1 MELGKME
8 MKSNYGTTHAYV
20 PQLMDL
26 YKQKHGLTFNEAYT
40 PSPAKPF
47 RNPPGFNKQGT
58 GVGNKLAQQNRA
70 ELNQWRMGMSMAGEK
85 EPTQSKGTPVPAKE
99 FAQGVL
105 KDLKKV
111 NVKEAEGSWIA
122 YDPETKQIKKR
133 FKTHTAG
140 KSYAQTHGLGFASS
154 EYYFDRVKEPV
165 NELDVNTLKS
175 YADKRGAQVA
185 AMKADNPN
193 PQTGSKEWVQQAV
206 PAQQVGLANRKI
218 ARKERQQGV
227 AEDAN
232 DSPVAGAITRRILMQ
247 RHDLLKQYGPELVG
261 AAVDN
266 VADYVGDVEEIGSS
280 DVSAWVAQVERMLK
294 DNPPEAFAEGQLD
307 EIDRRGFLK
316 GLGAAALAAVVPTVA
331 KGQTIGGGEEEAK
344 DAATKAGNLFLN
356 LSKGAHREVAQWV
369 SNTVY
374 SRVLQY
380 YNFGG
385 QQINVVTDVAIK
397 AAYQAVNGDFQ
408 MVYQAADKD
417 KEDTSLAGTYLRNR
431 LGNRFGVD
439 AGGRDSQLKMAGS
452 LERFNLAP
460 IAEKFVK
467 EYTRALQ
474 EALTYFKQQTKESVQ
489 QGVAEGKGLAKKVKI
504 VKGPDA
510 GKTGWIREVK
520 HGAFKGAP
528 KTYYIDLDDGG
539 QANNLP
545 ATALR
550 LVKEQGMAEDG
561 EGTPEGLPHLTKELL
576 SHIVDQVGTEGAHA
590 IIKSLEWGDGAAEEL
605 LTLILKDLRSDL
617 SDEEIAEHIGQ
628 VKGGYRL
635 YSHKG
640 KNLGTFDSKAGAEK
654 HEREVQYFKHAGES
668 VEEAQTDYS
677 KRRQRERDVDAG
689 KPVSRQPKNP
699 QTDYARKRAQQKK
712 EMELGEMDKSQKG
725 PAGWNIDDYDYS
737 KGKWTQGK
745 IVKTKDAVKDMSK
758 ELNKAFNS
766 PKPNAKKHVK
776 ESYWT
781 KLQNERNT
789 KVTKLV
795 DELKENIK

>member
-1 MELGKME
+1 MFLDDIVGPMSVIEARKSGADKWRQHFDKETAASREQFNKSTEHYNRLKTDPEYQEQQFQNWQKQVHGNKQINELFEPQIDYYTLSNGQLVQASYRPGPNLNALPGSVSIEFVDPKLKPQGGSFDSTGQASPWDRAPDGVKQE
-8 MKSNYGTTHAYV
+8 IMKFV
-20 PQLMDL
+20 
-26 YKQKHGLTFNEAYT
+26 KQQGQQQQAPVT
-40 PSPAKPF
+40 PS
-47 RNPPGFNKQGT
+47 Q
-58 GVGNKLAQQNRA
+58 
-70 ELNQWRMGMSMAGEK
+70 
-85 EPTQSKGTPVPAKE
+85 
-99 FAQGVL
+99 
-105 KDLKKV
+105 
-111 NVKEAEGSWIA
+111 
-122 YDPETKQIKKR
+122 
-133 FKTHTAG
+133 
-140 KSYAQTHGLGFASS
+140 
-154 EYYFDRVKEPV
+154 
-165 NELDVNTLKS
+165 
-175 YADKRGAQVA
+175 QVA
-185 AMKADNPN
+185 QN
-193 PQTGSKEWVQQAV
+193 Q
-206 PAQQVGLANRKI
+206 
-218 ARKERQQGV
+218 QQGV
-227 AEDAN
+227 AEDAWHAGDN
-232 DSPVAGAITRRILMQ
+232 AWSSDKNQWSESMDVSEPSPVAGAITRRILMQ

-489 QGVAEGKGLAKKVKI
+489 QGVAEAVPAQASGVDPKIQFLQPTIQFAEKLGYQVTLNPNPNGKIFVKLVNKQIEHTVRIGFSRGRDPGTKLEADMSDNWDSQTYAWSAKELAQDFKEFYK
-504 VKGPDA
+504 DA
-510 GKTGWIREVK
+510 LRDSPTQ
-520 HGAFKGAP
+520 
-528 KTYYIDLDDGG
+528 G
-539 QANNLP
+539 QQGVAEGQQPINRNAVIQKLEAIYTKLYKDEDPESYDLP
-545 ATALR
+545 AAVMYWHSLPADQLAMEFEDAIDR
-550 LVKEQGMAEDG
+550 LKQSRGSID
-561 EGTPEGLPHLTKELL
+561 
-576 SHIVDQVGTEGAHA
+576 
-590 IIKSLEWGDGAAEEL
+590 
-605 LTLILKDLRSDL
+605 
-617 SDEEIAEHIGQ
+617 
-628 VKGGYRL
+628 
-635 YSHKG
+635 
-640 KNLGTFDSKAGAEK
+640 
-654 HEREVQYFKHAGES
+654 
-668 VEEAQTDYS
+668 EAQTDYS

-689 KPVSRQPKNP
+689 KPVSRQAKNP
-699 QTDYARKRAQQKK
+699 QTDYARKRAK
-712 EMELGEMDKSQKG
+712 EKRDLERFGEST
-725 PAGWNIDDYDYS
+725 N
-737 KGKWTQGK
+737 
-745 IVKTKDAVKDMSK
+745 
-758 ELNKAFNS
+758 
-766 PKPNAKKHVK
+766 
-776 ESYWT
+776 YWT
-781 KLQNERNT
+781 KLQDKRNT
-789 KVTKLV
+789 KLNSLV
-795 DELKENIK
+795 NELKESVK